1 MTPAVPPPPPLRT
14 SPPSQYDVNFDGNV
28 DYSEFMKILLD
39 PDQYALFSV
48 GESKAAMRK
57 ATALSDRDKVRFLY
71 YSILSRSPT
80 PEEMALLMRDVI
92 DGSKESYENLT
103 SALIATHEFI
113 FVQ

>member
-1 MTPAVPPPPPLRT
+1 MPPPPPLRT

-57 ATALSDRDKVRFLY
+57 ATALSDRDKVRHFY
-71 YSILSRSPT
+71 MVHRSKCRAPIHPLWGDPPCRGAWGTGSLKTCVESLPT
-80 PEEMALLMRDVI
+80 LP
-92 DGSKESYENLT
+92 
-103 SALIATHEFI
+103 F
-113 FVQ
+113 